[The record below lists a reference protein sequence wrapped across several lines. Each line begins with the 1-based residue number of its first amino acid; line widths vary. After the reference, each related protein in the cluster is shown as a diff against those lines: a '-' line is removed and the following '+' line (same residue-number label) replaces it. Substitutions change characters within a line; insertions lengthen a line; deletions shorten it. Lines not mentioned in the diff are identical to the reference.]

1 MNKTLQIPVRTYD
14 VKTTD
19 NPDFTVV
26 KIMAIK
32 EGLNLNNSIFTLEG
46 MQQCKDS
53 FLGKPLMCAFPK
65 DYINNSYKMGDEHN
79 DDGLKYDKDTDTYY
93 YSYLDADSERCVG
106 FINPNQQITIEN
118 INGENWIVLEGIIFK
133 KYNYELIKD
142 ILNSDNKPDDI
153 ANNSKR
159 VSVEVE
165 VLNCN
170 IENNIEILN
179 LWTGDGVTILGND
192 VAEGIPGAN
201 LQLKTYSESPKF
213 ARFKQSLSFAYKS
226 AEDKNKLNESNRNNQ
241 INNNKE
247 LGLNMDNLAKVESS
261 NEEYTYLFSDNTEKE
276 KEDIMAKKI
285 NKDENFESK
294 DKEKDLKM
302 TEDTK
307 PEEKECNSKEDKED
321 VKTDCK
327 DKETEARAE
336 KEDIET
342 PKNVLSADDEK
353 ECNSKKCEDGEEFT
367 ETGDVNE
374 DYKAEDKSDVEKDK
388 VKESKECNDAD
399 EDYKKKCEALE
410 AKYSELKN
418 KYDDLSKKCE
428 AEVIEKESAITKCA
442 EAEKKCTEMKHDKF
456 TAEANVILND
466 NLGLDEKDM
475 DEIATMVKEFKFEAI
490 KDLKKEIGYRQFER
504 KEKLKEESNSL
515 SFGLN
520 TNIKLN
526 NKESKSNMIDTLDK
540 IINEIK

>member
-1 MNKTLQIPVRTYD
+1 MNKTLQIPIRTYD
-14 VKTTD
+14 MQGTD
-19 NPDFTVV
+19 NPDFAIV
-26 KIMAIK
+26 KLKAIK
-32 EGLNLNNSIFTLEG
+32 EGLNLNDSNFTLEG
-46 MQQCKDS
+46 MQKCKDS
-53 FLGKPLMCAFPK
+53 FLGKPLMCSYPK
-65 DYINNSYKMGDEHN
+65 NYIDNSYKIGDGHN
-79 DDGLKYDKDTDTYY
+79 SSNVQYDEDTDTYY

-106 FINPNQQITIEN
+106 YIDPNQEIQIEN
-118 INGENWIVLEGIIFK
+118 INGENWITMNALIFK
-133 KYNYELIKD
+133 KYNFELLKD
-142 ILNSDNKPDDI
+142 ILNPNNKPYDI
-153 ANNSKR
+153 ANDSKR

-165 VLNCN
+165 VMDSTMQD
-170 IENNIEILN
+170 NIEILN

-201 LQLKTYSESPKF
+201 LQLKTYASSPKF

-226 AEDKNKLNESNRNNQ
+226 TEDKNKLNESNNNNQ

-307 PEEKECNSKEDKED
+307 SEEKECNSKEDKED

-353 ECNSKKCEDGEEFT
+353 ECNSKKCEDGEEFDDAS
-367 ETGDVNE
+367 DVNE
-374 DYKAEDKSDVEKDK
+374 DYKAKDKVDVEKD
-388 VKESKECNDAD
+388 KESKECNDAD